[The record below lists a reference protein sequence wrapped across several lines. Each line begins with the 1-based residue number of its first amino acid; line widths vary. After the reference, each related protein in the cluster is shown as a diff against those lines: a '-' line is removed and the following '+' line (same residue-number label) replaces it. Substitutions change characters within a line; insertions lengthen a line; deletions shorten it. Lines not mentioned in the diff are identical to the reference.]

1 MEEKTKNLCAQIPES
16 LHARVRE
23 AQEKSGQT
31 LSQYITA
38 VLISYYEKKEGNNT
52 MDNTRT
58 VAFQIPEEL
67 FQELKKYLK
76 KHDLKQ
82 KEFILGLIQQALADD
97 RGAEEAPEPETGE

>member
-16 LHARVRE
+16 LHTRVRE
-23 AQEKSGQT
+23 AQEKSSQT

-82 KEFILGLIQQALADD
+82 KEFILGLIQQALSDD
-97 RGAEEAPEPETGE
+97 RDAEEAPEPETGE

>member
-1 MEEKTKNLCAQIPES
+1 
-16 LHARVRE
+16 
-23 AQEKSGQT
+23 
-31 LSQYITA
+31 
-38 VLISYYEKKEGNNT
+38 

-97 RGAEEAPEPETGE
+97 RDPEKAPEPETGE

>member
-1 MEEKTKNLCAQIPES
+1 
-16 LHARVRE
+16 
-23 AQEKSGQT
+23 
-31 LSQYITA
+31 
-38 VLISYYEKKEGNNT
+38 

-58 VAFQIPEEL
+58 VAFQISEEL

-97 RGAEEAPEPETGE
+97 RDAEETPEVGE